1 MHKKLA
7 VRFQDLEHSRH
18 ALLVLTEGYSQQQ
31 LLFNPT
37 DNQWSMA
44 QVMKHLVMTETQ
56 ILQYVLRRIEK
67 GNLHQAT
74 YKSWVRY
81 ILVKLALRY
90 RKKIK
95 APKQVE
101 APPKVLNPI
110 QVREEWEQLRK
121 QWATMLEKMPTDVIN
136 KNVFRHPLAGDMS
149 ISHTLGFMN
158 EHVRHHI
165 AQIQRIRQDTNWQ

>member
-31 LLFNPT
+31 LLFNPA

-56 ILQYVLRRIEK
+56 ILQYVLRRMEK
-67 GNLHQAT
+67 GNLRQAT

-101 APPKVLNPI
+101 APPKALNPV

-121 QWATMLEKMPTDVIN
+121 QWATMLEKMPNDVIN

-165 AQIQRIRQDTNWQ
+165 AQIQRIRQDTNWR